1 MDIRNLIRENI
12 RNLAPYSTARD
23 DYQGTELSIAL
34 DANENPYDN
43 GVNRYPDPRQKALKA
58 RLSQIKGVPVESI
71 FVGNGSD
78 EPIDLVYRVFCEPKM
93 HNAVAITPTY
103 SMYKVAAEIND
114 VEVREVQLEED
125 FSLDADKLLAA
136 TDANTRLLW
145 LCSPNNPTA
154 NSFPTAT
161 IERIIREFAGI
172 VVLDEATSMLDPQ
185 GRADIMRVLDELQD
199 RGTTIILVTH
209 HADELEHADRV
220 IQLEAGHIVGDGPAD
235 ERLRMPVQS
244 VGLPKRIDDEPA
256 ETLIEARD
264 ISYRYVDAERDVFN
278 HLSFSIGKGETVALM
293 GRNGAGKT
301 TLARM
306 LCALEKPTTGSI
318 VIDGIAV
325 ATAKANGGTKPLN
338 RKNRTRLRRTVGY
351 VMQHPER
358 QLFADTVAEDVAY
371 GPSNLGL
378 DTSEAMERAM
388 QAMRLLHIEHLRDR
402 SPFDLSGGQQRLVAI
417 AGVIACEPK
426 ALILDEPTAGL
437 DEEAA
442 ARVHGLIHELKSR
455 GVTIL
460 LISHSQDE
468 VDELADRTI
477 ILGKPAKRA
486 DSKESTEST
495 VKATCEEEP
504 DAESSVDAAGSDTAT
519 VGERRTL
526 LERLDPRVGM
536 LSALALMFS
545 AFAIGSF
552 WQLLLAVV
560 FAGVIAAAGRINVG
574 RLAASVRVFLALFV
588 FCGLLN
594 IFFVR
599 TGTTV
604 ASLGPIPITDDG
616 IRIAILYACRFA
628 VVIVIGAMFL
638 ASTTPTA
645 MTDAFESLLSPFARF
660 GLHTQETALVMSLAL
675 RFLPTLGVE
684 TKAIIDAQ
692 SARGGSVETGS
703 FVVRIKAMVAV
714 VVPVFAAAI
723 RHADNLSLALD
734 ARCYEEGATRTHWRV
749 MRVTGMDV
757 AVAIVVLVYLVAL
770 VVPGVLL

>member
-1 MDIRNLIRENI
+1 M
-12 RNLAPYSTARD
+12 APAKPH
-23 DYQGTELSIAL
+23 GAH
-34 DANENPYDN
+34 A
-43 GVNRYPDPRQKALKA
+43 V
-58 RLSQIKGVPVESI
+58 
-71 FVGNGSD
+71 
-78 EPIDLVYRVFCEPKM
+78 RV
-93 HNAVAITPTY
+93 
-103 SMYKVAAEIND
+103 
-114 VEVREVQLEED
+114 
-125 FSLDADKLLAA
+125 
-136 TDANTRLLW
+136 
-145 LCSPNNPTA
+145 
-154 NSFPTAT
+154 
-161 IERIIREFAGI
+161 
-172 VVLDEATSMLDPQ
+172 
-185 GRADIMRVLDELQD
+185 
-199 RGTTIILVTH
+199 
-209 HADELEHADRV
+209 
-220 IQLEAGHIVGDGPAD
+220 
-235 ERLRMPVQS
+235 
-244 VGLPKRIDDEPA
+244 
-256 ETLIEARD
+256 
-264 ISYRYVDAERDVFN
+264 
-278 HLSFSIGKGETVALM
+278 
-293 GRNGAGKT
+293 
-301 TLARM
+301 
-306 LCALEKPTTGSI
+306 EKPTTGSI

-338 RKNRTRLRRTVGY
+338 RKNRARLRRTVGY

-442 ARVHGLIHELKSR
+442 ARVHGLIHGLKSR

-504 DAESSVDAAGSDTAT
+504 DAEPSVDAPARTPRPWGSGGPCWNARSARWACCPHWRSCSPRSPSAHS
-519 VGERRTL
+519 GE
-526 LERLDPRVGM
+526 
-536 LSALALMFS
+536 
-545 AFAIGSF
+545 
-552 WQLLLAVV
+552 LLLAVV

-757 AVAIVVLVYLVAL
+757 AVAIVMLVYLVAL
-770 VVPGVLL
+770 VVLGVLL

>member
-1 MDIRNLIRENI
+1 MVTTNAPIITLRDVRFTYDGGATWALDGVSLDIRRGERICLTGLNGSGKSTLSRVIAGLVAPDEGYVVLSGNVVFDESGAHADEYRTARCGIGAVFQHPEDQI
-12 RNLAPYSTARD
+12 VTTVTEDDVAFGPENLAI
-23 DYQGTELSIAL
+23 EH
-34 DANENPYDN
+34 
-43 GVNRYPDPRQKALKA
+43 
-58 RLSQIKGVPVESI
+58 
-71 FVGNGSD
+71 D
-78 EPIDLVYRVFCEPKM
+78 EIGLR
-93 HNAVAITPTY
+93 I
-103 SMYKVAAEIND
+103 SG
-114 VEVREVQLEED
+114 
-125 FSLDADKLLAA
+125 SLDAVDMSDYRASDPTRMSGGQQQRIAIAGMLAM
-136 TDANTRLLW
+136 DSDVL
-145 LCSPNNPTA
+145 
-154 NSFPTAT
+154 
-161 IERIIREFAGI
+161 
-172 VVLDEATSMLDPQ
+172 VLDEPTAMLDPQ

-338 RKNRTRLRRTVGY
+338 RKNRARLRRTVGY

-504 DAESSVDAAGSDTAT
+504 DAEPSVDAAGSDTAT

-560 FAGVIAAAGRINVG
+560 FTGVIAAAGRINVG

-675 RFLPTLGVE
+675 RFLPTLGME

-757 AVAIVVLVYLVAL
+757 TVAIVVLVYLVAL

>member
-1 MDIRNLIRENI
+1 M
-12 RNLAPYSTARD
+12 
-23 DYQGTELSIAL
+23 
-34 DANENPYDN
+34 
-43 GVNRYPDPRQKALKA
+43 
-58 RLSQIKGVPVESI
+58 
-71 FVGNGSD
+71 
-78 EPIDLVYRVFCEPKM
+78 
-93 HNAVAITPTY
+93 
-103 SMYKVAAEIND
+103 
-114 VEVREVQLEED
+114 
-125 FSLDADKLLAA
+125 
-136 TDANTRLLW
+136 
-145 LCSPNNPTA
+145 
-154 NSFPTAT
+154 
-161 IERIIREFAGI
+161 
-172 VVLDEATSMLDPQ
+172 
-185 GRADIMRVLDELQD
+185 
-199 RGTTIILVTH
+199 
-209 HADELEHADRV
+209 
-220 IQLEAGHIVGDGPAD
+220 
-235 ERLRMPVQS
+235 
-244 VGLPKRIDDEPA
+244 
-256 ETLIEARD
+256 
-264 ISYRYVDAERDVFN
+264 
-278 HLSFSIGKGETVALM
+278 
-293 GRNGAGKT
+293 
-301 TLARM
+301 
-306 LCALEKPTTGSI
+306 
-318 VIDGIAV
+318 
-325 ATAKANGGTKPLN
+325 
-338 RKNRTRLRRTVGY
+338 
-351 VMQHPER
+351 
-358 QLFADTVAEDVAY
+358 
-371 GPSNLGL
+371 
-378 DTSEAMERAM
+378 
-388 QAMRLLHIEHLRDR
+388 
-402 SPFDLSGGQQRLVAI
+402 
-417 AGVIACEPK
+417 
-426 ALILDEPTAGL
+426 
-437 DEEAA
+437 
-442 ARVHGLIHELKSR
+442 
-455 GVTIL
+455 TIL

-504 DAESSVDAAGSDTAT
+504 DAEPSVDAAGSDTAT

-560 FAGVIAAAGRINVG
+560 FTGVIAAAGRINVG

-616 IRIAILYACRFA
+616 IRIALLYACRFA

-703 FVVRIKAMVAV
+703 FVVRIKAWWRSSCRSS
-714 VVPVFAAAI
+714 PQHPS
-723 RHADNLSLALD
+723 RDNLSLALD

>member
-1 MDIRNLIRENI
+1 
-12 RNLAPYSTARD
+12 
-23 DYQGTELSIAL
+23 
-34 DANENPYDN
+34 
-43 GVNRYPDPRQKALKA
+43 
-58 RLSQIKGVPVESI
+58 
-71 FVGNGSD
+71 
-78 EPIDLVYRVFCEPKM
+78 
-93 HNAVAITPTY
+93 
-103 SMYKVAAEIND
+103 
-114 VEVREVQLEED
+114 
-125 FSLDADKLLAA
+125 
-136 TDANTRLLW
+136 
-145 LCSPNNPTA
+145 
-154 NSFPTAT
+154 
-161 IERIIREFAGI
+161 
-172 VVLDEATSMLDPQ
+172 
-185 GRADIMRVLDELQD
+185 
-199 RGTTIILVTH
+199 
-209 HADELEHADRV
+209 
-220 IQLEAGHIVGDGPAD
+220 
-235 ERLRMPVQS
+235 MPVQS
-244 VGLPKRIDDEPA
+244 VGLPKRIDDESA

-338 RKNRTRLRRTVGY
+338 RKNRARLRRTVGY

-402 SPFDLSGGQQRLVAI
+402 SPFDLSVEEYGLVVDPAAVVREIGVGLQQRVEILKTLYRGADI
-417 AGVIACEPK
+417 
-426 ALILDEPTAGL
+426 LILDEPTAGL

-477 ILGKPAKRA
+477 MLGKPAKRA

-504 DAESSVDAAGSDTAT
+504 DAEPSVDAAGSDTAT

-675 RFLPTLGVE
+675 RFLPTLGME

>member
-1 MDIRNLIRENI
+1 M
-12 RNLAPYSTARD
+12 
-23 DYQGTELSIAL
+23 
-34 DANENPYDN
+34 
-43 GVNRYPDPRQKALKA
+43 
-58 RLSQIKGVPVESI
+58 
-71 FVGNGSD
+71 
-78 EPIDLVYRVFCEPKM
+78 
-93 HNAVAITPTY
+93 
-103 SMYKVAAEIND
+103 
-114 VEVREVQLEED
+114 
-125 FSLDADKLLAA
+125 
-136 TDANTRLLW
+136 
-145 LCSPNNPTA
+145 
-154 NSFPTAT
+154 
-161 IERIIREFAGI
+161 
-172 VVLDEATSMLDPQ
+172 
-185 GRADIMRVLDELQD
+185 
-199 RGTTIILVTH
+199 
-209 HADELEHADRV
+209 
-220 IQLEAGHIVGDGPAD
+220 
-235 ERLRMPVQS
+235 
-244 VGLPKRIDDEPA
+244 
-256 ETLIEARD
+256 
-264 ISYRYVDAERDVFN
+264 
-278 HLSFSIGKGETVALM
+278 
-293 GRNGAGKT
+293 
-301 TLARM
+301 
-306 LCALEKPTTGSI
+306 
-318 VIDGIAV
+318 
-325 ATAKANGGTKPLN
+325 
-338 RKNRTRLRRTVGY
+338 
-351 VMQHPER
+351 
-358 QLFADTVAEDVAY
+358 
-371 GPSNLGL
+371 
-378 DTSEAMERAM
+378 
-388 QAMRLLHIEHLRDR
+388 
-402 SPFDLSGGQQRLVAI
+402 AI

-486 DSKESTEST
+486 DSKEFTEST

-504 DAESSVDAAGSDTAT
+504 DAEPSVDAAGSDTAT
-519 VGERRTL
+519 VGERRTSFSAPPHPVPSASVRRTL

-560 FAGVIAAAGRINVG
+560 FTGVIAAAGRINVG

-638 ASTTPTA
+638 AFTTPTA

-675 RFLPTLGVE
+675 RFLPTLGME

-757 AVAIVVLVYLVAL
+757 TVAIVVLVYLVAL